1 MTTQLFPHP
10 TVGALIFNPEG
21 KLLLVR
27 THKFH
32 DKYVVPGG
40 HIEVGEKMTDAL
52 IREAKEETGL
62 DIYDLEFIFFQEFIQ
77 DESFWKNMHFI
88 FFDFACKT
96 NSSEVTLNDEA
107 QSYIWVTLEE
117 ALALPIDSYTG
128 NAIRELMKKNEPR
141 RSEEREEK
149 HR

>member
-1 MTTQLFPHP
+1 MKQNFPHP

-21 KLLLVR
+21 KMLLVR
-27 THKFH
+27 SHKFH

-40 HIEVGEKMTDAL
+40 HIEVGEKMTEAL
-52 IREAKEETGL
+52 VREAKEETGL
-62 DIYDLEFIFFQEFIQ
+62 DIYDPQFIFFQEFIQ
-77 DESFWKNMHFI
+77 DESFWKKMHFI

-107 QSYIWVTLEE
+107 ESYLWVTLEE

-128 NAIRELMKKNEPR
+128 NAIRELARQRKK
-141 RSEEREEK
+141 
-149 HR
+149 

>member
-1 MTTQLFPHP
+1 MTEQNFPHP

-21 KLLLVR
+21 KMLLVR
-27 THKFH
+27 SHKFH

-62 DIYDLEFIFFQEFIQ
+62 DVYDPEFIFFQEFIQ

-96 NSSEVTLNDEA
+96 DSSEVTLNDEA
-107 QSYIWVTLEE
+107 QSYVWVTMEE

-128 NAIRELMKKNEPR
+128 NAIRELMRKR
-141 RSEEREEK
+141 A
-149 HR
+149 

>member
-1 MTTQLFPHP
+1 M
-10 TVGALIFNPEG
+10 
-21 KLLLVR
+21 LLVR
-27 THKFH
+27 SHKFH

-62 DIYDLEFIFFQEFIQ
+62 DVYDVEFIFFQEFIQ

-96 NSSEVTLNDEA
+96 DSTDVVLNDEA
-107 QSYIWVTLEE
+107 QSYVWVTMEE
-117 ALALPIDSYTG
+117 VLTMNVDPYTI
-128 NAIRELMKKNEPR
+128 NAINELMRK
-141 RSEEREEK
+141 RSL
-149 HR
+149 

>member
-1 MTTQLFPHP
+1 MNPQLFPHP

-62 DIYDLEFIFFQEFIQ
+62 DVYDLEFIFFQEFIQ
-77 DESFWKNMHFI
+77 DESFWKKMHFI
-88 FFDFACKT
+88 FFDFTCKADT
-96 NSSEVTLNDEA
+96 SEVTLNDEA
-107 QSYIWVTLEE
+107 QSYVWVTLGE

-128 NAIRELMKKNEPR
+128 NAIRELMKQ
-141 RSEEREEK
+141 REQV
-149 HR
+149 

>member
-1 MTTQLFPHP
+1 MTKQNFPHP

-21 KLLLVR
+21 KMLLVR
-27 THKFH
+27 SHKFH

-62 DIYDLEFIFFQEFIQ
+62 DVYDVEFIFFQEFIQ

-96 NSSEVTLNDEA
+96 DSTDVVLNDEA
-107 QSYIWVTLEE
+107 QSYVWVTMEE
-117 ALALPIDSYTG
+117 VLTMNVDPYTI
-128 NAIRELMKKNEPR
+128 NAINELMRK
-141 RSEEREEK
+141 RSL
-149 HR
+149 

>member
-1 MTTQLFPHP
+1 MEKQNFPHP

-21 KLLLVR
+21 KMLLVR
-27 THKFH
+27 SHKFH

-62 DIYDLEFIFFQEFIQ
+62 DVYDLEFIFFQEFIQ

-96 NSSEVTLNDEA
+96 DSSDVVLNDEA
-107 QSYIWVTLEE
+107 EAYVWVTLEE
-117 ALALPIDSYTG
+117 ALTMNVDAYTI
-128 NAIRELMKKNEPR
+128 NAINELKQQR
-141 RSEEREEK
+141 GL
-149 HR
+149 

>member
-1 MTTQLFPHP
+1 MRNRLFEKAAKVTEQKFPHP

-27 THKFH
+27 THKFRN
-32 DKYVVPGG
+32 KYVVPGG

-52 IREAKEETGL
+52 VREAKEETGL
-62 DIYDLEFIFFQEFIQ
+62 DVYDLEFIFFQEFIQ
-77 DESFWKNMHFI
+77 DDSFWQKMHFI

-107 QSYIWVTLEE
+107 QSYLWVTMED
-117 ALALPIDSYTG
+117 ALKLPLDSYTG
-128 NAIRELMKKNEPR
+128 NAIRELMKRKA
-141 RSEEREEK
+141 
-149 HR
+149 

>member
-1 MTTQLFPHP
+1 MKTQKFPHP

-21 KLLLVR
+21 KMLLVR

-32 DKYVVPGG
+32 NKYVVPGG

-77 DESFWKNMHFI
+77 NKSFWKNMHFI

-96 NSSEVTLNDEA
+96 DSSDVILNNEA
-107 QSYIWVTLEE
+107 QSYVWVTLDE
-117 ALALPIDSYTG
+117 ALELPIDSYTG
-128 NAIRELMKKNEPR
+128 NAIRELMKK
-141 RSEEREEK
+141 REK
-149 HR
+149 

>member
-1 MTTQLFPHP
+1 MKTQNFPHP
-10 TVGALIFNPEG
+10 TVGALIFNSEG

-32 DKYVVPGG
+32 NKYVVPGG

-77 DESFWKNMHFI
+77 DDSFWKNMHFI

-96 NSSEVTLNDEA
+96 DSTEVILNDEA
-107 QSYIWVTLEE
+107 QSFVWVTLEE

-128 NAIRELMKKNEPR
+128 NAIRELMKK
-141 RSEEREEK
+141 RE
-149 HR
+149 

>member
-1 MTTQLFPHP
+1 MLYCYNLYTMETQKFPHP

-21 KLLLVR
+21 KMLLVR

-77 DESFWKNMHFI
+77 DKSFWKNMHFI

-96 NSSEVTLNDEA
+96 DSSNVTLNDEA
-107 QSYIWVTLEE
+107 QSYIWVTLDE
-117 ALALPIDSYTG
+117 ALELPIDSYTG
-128 NAIRELMKKNEPR
+128 NAIRELMKKR
-141 RSEEREEK
+141 A
-149 HR
+149 

>member
-1 MTTQLFPHP
+1 MTKQDFPHP

-21 KLLLVR
+21 KILLVR

-52 IREAKEETGL
+52 VREAKEETGL
-62 DIYDLEFIFFQEFIQ
+62 DVYDLEFIFFQEFIQ
-77 DESFWKNMHFI
+77 DDSFWKNMHFI

-96 NSSEVTLNDEA
+96 DSTDVVLNDEA
-107 QSYIWVTLEE
+107 QSFVWVTMEE
-117 ALALPIDSYTG
+117 ALELPIDAYTG
-128 NAIRELMKKNEPR
+128 NAIRELMR
-141 RSEEREEK
+141 QRG
-149 HR
+149 

>member
-1 MTTQLFPHP
+1 MPEQNFPHP

-21 KLLLVR
+21 KMLLVR
-27 THKFH
+27 SHKFH

-62 DIYDLEFIFFQEFIQ
+62 DVYDLEFIFFQEFIQ

-96 NSSEVTLNDEA
+96 DSTDVVLNDEA
-107 QSYIWVTLEE
+107 QSYVWVTMEE
-117 ALALPIDSYTG
+117 ALTMNIDTYTG
-128 NAIRELMKKNEPR
+128 NAIRELMRKR
-141 RSEEREEK
+141 
-149 HR
+149 

>member
-1 MTTQLFPHP
+1 MNQTFPHP

-21 KLLLVR
+21 KFLLVR
-27 THKFH
+27 SHKFH

-77 DESFWKNMHFI
+77 DKSFWKNMHFI

-96 NSSEVTLNDEA
+96 DSSEVTLNEEA
-107 QSYIWVTLEE
+107 QSYVWVTLEE

-128 NAIRELMKKNEPR
+128 NAIRELMKKKNNL
-141 RSEEREEK
+141 K
-149 HR
+149 

>member
-1 MTTQLFPHP
+1 MNQTFPHP

-27 THKFH
+27 SHKFH

-77 DESFWKNMHFI
+77 DKSFWKNMHFI

-96 NSSEVTLNDEA
+96 DSSEVTLNEEA
-107 QSYIWVTLEE
+107 QSYVWVTLEE

-128 NAIRELMKKNEPR
+128 NAIRELMKKKNNF
-141 RSEEREEK
+141 
-149 HR
+149 

>member
-1 MTTQLFPHP
+1 MKTQNFPHP

-21 KLLLVR
+21 KMLLVR
-27 THKFH
+27 SHKFH

-77 DESFWKNMHFI
+77 DKSFWKNMHFI

-96 NSSEVTLNDEA
+96 NSSDVILNDEA
-107 QSYIWVTLEE
+107 ESYVWVTLNE
-117 ALALPIDSYTG
+117 ALELPIDSYTG
-128 NAIRELMKKNEPR
+128 NAIRELMKK
-141 RSEEREEK
+141 REK
-149 HR
+149 

>member
-1 MTTQLFPHP
+1 MKTQTFPHP

-21 KLLLVR
+21 KMLLVR

-77 DESFWKNMHFI
+77 DKSFWKNMHFI

-96 NSSEVTLNDEA
+96 NSSDVILNDEA
-107 QSYIWVTLEE
+107 ESYIWVTLEE
-117 ALALPIDSYTG
+117 ALDLPIDSYTG
-128 NAIRELMKKNEPR
+128 NAIRELMRKRKAL
-141 RSEEREEK
+141 
-149 HR
+149 

>member
-1 MTTQLFPHP
+1 MTQQSFPHP
-10 TVGALIFNPEG
+10 TVGALIFNLEG

-27 THKFH
+27 SHKFH

-52 IREAKEETGL
+52 VREAKEETGL

-77 DESFWKNMHFI
+77 GESFWKKMHFI

-96 NSSEVTLNDEA
+96 DSSEVTLNSEA
-107 QSYIWVTLEE
+107 QSYLWVTLEE
-117 ALALPIDSYTG
+117 ALALSIDSYTG
-128 NAIRELMKKNEPR
+128 NAIRELMRQRKI
-141 RSEEREEK
+141 
-149 HR
+149 

>member
-1 MTTQLFPHP
+1 MNQNFPHP

-27 THKFH
+27 SHKFH

-40 HIEVGEKMTDAL
+40 HIEVGEKMIDAL

-77 DESFWKNMHFI
+77 DESFWKKMHFI

-96 NSSEVTLNDEA
+96 DSSEVTLNDEA
-107 QSYIWVTLEE
+107 QSYVWVTLEE

-128 NAIRELMKKNEPR
+128 NAIRKLMQQR
-141 RSEEREEK
+141 QSA
-149 HR
+149 

>member
-1 MTTQLFPHP
+1 MNPTCPHAG
-10 TVGALIFNPEG
+10 VGALIFNPEG

-27 THKFH
+27 SHKFH

-77 DESFWKNMHFI
+77 DKSFWKNMHFI

-96 NSSEVTLNDEA
+96 DSSEVTLNEEA
-107 QSYIWVTLEE
+107 QSYVWVTLEE

-128 NAIRELMKKNEPR
+128 NAIRELMKKKNNL
-141 RSEEREEK
+141 K
-149 HR
+149 

>member
-1 MTTQLFPHP
+1 MNQTFPHP

-27 THKFH
+27 SHKFH

-62 DIYDLEFIFFQEFIQ
+62 DVYDVEFIFFQEFIQ

-96 NSSEVTLNDEA
+96 DSTDVVLNDEA
-107 QSYIWVTLEE
+107 QSYVWVTMEE
-117 ALALPIDSYTG
+117 VLTMNVDPYTI
-128 NAIRELMKKNEPR
+128 NAINELMRK
-141 RSEEREEK
+141 RSL
-149 HR
+149 